1 MYKIQRIGI
10 GSAFK
15 MGFALNTIVGL
26 ILGSILLLLSTL
38 LGGMF
43 FLPGYYYGYGD
54 NLLGLGGGIIGALIS
69 LVVLVLFSGV
79 LGGIGAMIYAFL
91 YNLAAGWMGGVE
103 VEMK

>member
-1 MYKIQRIGI
+1 MYKIRRIGI

-26 ILGSILLLLSTL
+26 ILGFFLLLLPTL

-43 FLPGYYYGYGD
+43 FLPDYYRYGG
-54 NLLGLGGGIIGALIS
+54 NMLGLGGGIIGALIS